1 LWGAST
7 VLAREREKEGE
18 RVRRDYGEGRR
29 RRQCGKRKNE
39 SREGKVTND
48 VERIEEKARRRN
60 WVKVTG
66 EGRMKR
72 IEGKMNPRIGREGDR
87 E

>member
-1 LWGAST
+1 M
-7 VLAREREKEGE
+7 
-18 RVRRDYGEGRR
+18 
-29 RRQCGKRKNE
+29 
-39 SREGKVTND
+39 TND
-48 VERIEEKARRRN
+48 VERIEKAKRRN

-66 EGRMKR
+66 EGRMKK

>member
-1 LWGAST
+1 M
-7 VLAREREKEGE
+7 
-18 RVRRDYGEGRR
+18 
-29 RRQCGKRKNE
+29 
-39 SREGKVTND
+39 TND